1 MPPAKWI
8 RHYLR
13 SHRLRD
19 PEHTR
24 WTTASPKRKSFFFF
38 CFPTGAV
45 RVRSASAIHVAALKV
60 SGAAVLL
67 QDAVASLATAP
78 QDKIRPGATFVFLC
92 GSNAASTP
100 VLEPREWKTGRRRDN
115 PSPQQGAR
123 LHTQSVSADE
133 LPGAGYDMRVV
144 LASGGSIGLPCPARQ
159 KYSFRCTNSLIRRVA
174 IVRGLI
180 ARLTPEG
187 ALRPSQQWRLCGIT
201 ECFKVKKK
209 LREKESQARSCSE
222 FAAGLA
228 RQQLPKT
235 SCASSFRRLSSLC
248 SVCCPHAG
256 KRPPGKKIPR
266 ILSKGLK
273 KYSARAPAKPEAA
286 VKAYAEGE
294 QSNHRNER

>member
-1 MPPAKWI
+1 MRHQPLCSMPLW
-8 RHYLR
+8 
-13 SHRLRD
+13 
-19 PEHTR
+19 E
-24 WTTASPKRKSFFFF
+24 
-38 CFPTGAV
+38 
-45 RVRSASAIHVAALKV
+45 
-60 SGAAVLL
+60 
-67 QDAVASLATAP
+67 
-78 QDKIRPGATFVFLC
+78 
-92 GSNAASTP
+92 
-100 VLEPREWKTGRRRDN
+100 TGRRRDN

-123 LHTQSVSADE
+123 FPAQSGNRQASCLA
-133 LPGAGYDMRVV
+133 PDMRVV